1 MAGTAAVVAGMAG
14 MEGMEGMERM
24 EGGEGMAAELGLY
37 GGLDDD
43 DFLFSH
49 KTSGFLHEY
58 SLGGAGD
65 IL

>member
-1 MAGTAAVVAGMAG
+1 MAGTAAEVAGMKG
-14 MEGMEGMERM
+14 MEGVERIV
-24 EGGEGMAAELGLY
+24 AELGLY

-49 KTSGFLHEY
+49 KTSGFRHEY
-58 SLGGAGD
+58 SLGSAGD

>member
-1 MAGTAAVVAGMAG
+1 MAGTAAVVVGMAG
-14 MEGMEGMERM
+14 MEGMEGMVGV
-24 EGGEGMAAELGLY
+24 EGIAAELGLY
-37 GGLDDD
+37 GGVDDD

-65 IL
+65 IV